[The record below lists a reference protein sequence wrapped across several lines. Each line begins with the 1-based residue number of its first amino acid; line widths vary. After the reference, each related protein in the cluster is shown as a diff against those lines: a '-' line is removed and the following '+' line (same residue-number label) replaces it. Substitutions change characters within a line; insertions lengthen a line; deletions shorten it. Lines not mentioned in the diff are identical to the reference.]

1 MATYSPESLGIK
13 APAGGFQQGGWYG
26 GRQYWGGTLSDP
38 GVIHPSSN
46 QQGAGKEVS
55 KEVNAQSA
63 AKQGKSAE
71 ELERYL
77 EEQRRKQ
84 QQAKVQSTSSGV
96 STASGSGKGI
106 TGGGGST
113 AGKSSLNLE
122 AERQKLFDELGIA
135 QMQEEAAAKTAEIEA
150 RRAELEER
158 KAEINENPWLAE
170 ASRTGRIRKLEE
182 LAQGEINNLINELN
196 TIEGRRSEAE
206 QSINQRLGI
215 QVQQVGLDRQ
225 ARADALQEMN
235 LLLTSGAI
243 AEGDIDTI
251 TRYAQSTG
259 MSEQMIS
266 GLIKAANTPEV
277 KPQVIQSQDN
287 YGNVT
292 VSVIDAN
299 TGAVINQQSLG
310 AIGQSKSSGGG
321 SVTPG
326 SSEYNAI
333 NRQAITQF
341 LSGNTNDYGHVSPTA
356 WNQAMMAWIGDG
368 LGSRDDFINNFG
380 GMTDPYRND
389 FEQNTG
395 YGFPKYMRD
404 ELTSGEGGF

>member
-46 QQGAGKEVS
+46 QQGAGQTVS

-63 AKQGKSAE
+63 AAQGKTSQ

-84 QQAKVQSTSSGV
+84 QQAQVQSSTSGV
-96 STASGSGKGI
+96 SNTSGGGKSGAGVS
-106 TGGGGST
+106 GGGGT
-113 AGKSSLNLE
+113 SSALNLE
-122 AERQKLFDELGIA
+122 KEREKLFAELGIS
-135 QMQEEAAAKTAEIEA
+135 QMQEQAAAKTAEIEA

-158 KAEINENPWLAE
+158 KSEINENPWLAE
-170 ASRTGRIRKLEE
+170 ASRVGRIRKLEE
-182 LAQGEINNLINELN
+182 MAQGEINNLINELR
-196 TIEGRRSEAE
+196 TIEGKRSEAE

-225 ARADALQEMN
+225 ARADAMQEMN

-243 AEGDIDTI
+243 SQGDVDTI
-251 TRYAQSTG
+251 SRYAQSTG

-266 GLIKAANTPEV
+266 SLVRAANTPEV

-326 SSEYNAI
+326 SSEYNAL

-395 YGFPKYMRD
+395 YGFPKYKRD